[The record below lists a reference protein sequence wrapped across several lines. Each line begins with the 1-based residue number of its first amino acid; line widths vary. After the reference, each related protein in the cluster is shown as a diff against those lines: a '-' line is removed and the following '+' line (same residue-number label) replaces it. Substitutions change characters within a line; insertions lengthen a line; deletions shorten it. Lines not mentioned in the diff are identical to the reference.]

1 MKLDE
6 PVAADRSVRVVY
18 DDASRRSP
26 AIKRPSGRTTIG
38 WRSPTSLILSARE
51 PISPSLFLNRFRTL
65 IFLMSNFGI
74 RATELMSGGSIY
86 ITRQNGPVEFWP
98 TTLHFWTSLLSI

>member
-18 DDASRRSP
+18 DDASGRSP

-51 PISPSLFLNRFRTL
+51 PISPQPLSES
-65 IFLMSNFGI
+65 ISNLDFFDVQ
-74 RATELMSGGSIY
+74 LWHKSVLP
-86 ITRQNGPVEFWP
+86 N
-98 TTLHFWTSLLSI
+98 